1 MPRTVSSLHNPPL
14 DILAPLPSMASWAEL
29 PHDLIPVIAKRIKVM
44 EDFIAFGAVCTSCR
58 TAATKDNFDLLS
70 PQLPLLMLADRDDD
84 YREFYSLS
92 KEKVSR
98 IFLPE
103 ARGRECF
110 LSEGWLFTM
119 SCNGEFNLL
128 HPFSRNQIQL
138 PSRQALSDFE
148 GLDEVPKGQ
157 IYRCIDKAILSAN
170 PSHTSD
176 YVLVISYFNF
186 SNCLAF
192 WRPGDLN
199 WTNMDTRNFGGAVA
213 TMNYYKGQ
221 FFAVFYTGEVRVF
234 DVAGPSIAQPIVKS
248 HFLVRLKDEIFDE
261 ASVQFYLVE
270 LHGAL
275 LLVTRFAH
283 HNEEED
289 GYDTF
294 KFKLSELDVIKR
306 ELRDINDL
314 GDSTIILGR
323 NGASSIDSSK
333 FKGVKPNHIYF
344 TDDWVEEFNYV
355 KGGGGRDMGAYDLE
369 DGKIESFYPG
379 LSLSRICP
387 PTWVIPSFR

>member
-1 MPRTVSSLHNPPL
+1 
-14 DILAPLPSMASWAEL
+14 
-29 PHDLIPVIAKRIKVM
+29 
-44 EDFIAFGAVCTSCR
+44 
-58 TAATKDNFDLLS
+58 
-70 PQLPLLMLADRDDD
+70 
-84 YREFYSLS
+84 
-92 KEKVSR
+92 
-98 IFLPE
+98 
-103 ARGRECF
+103 
-110 LSEGWLFTM
+110 M

-138 PSRQALSDFE
+138 PSRQALSDFV
-148 GLDEVPKGQ
+148 GLEEVPKGQ
-157 IYRCIDKAILSAN
+157 IYRCIDKAVLSAN
-170 PSHTSD
+170 PSLTSD
-176 YVLVISYFNF
+176 YVLMISYFNF

-199 WTNMDTRNFGGAVA
+199 WTNIDTRNFG
-213 TMNYYKGQ
+213 
-221 FFAVFYTGEVRVF
+221 
-234 DVAGPSIAQPIVKS
+234 GPSIAQPIVKS
-248 HFLVRLKDEIFDE
+248 HLLVRLKDKIFDE

-275 LLVTRFAH
+275 LLVTLFAH

-294 KFKLSELDVIKR
+294 KFKVSELDVIKR

-314 GDSTIILGR
+314 GDSTIFLGR

-344 TDDWVEEFNYV
+344 TDDWIEEFNYV
-355 KGGGGRDMGAYDLE
+355 EGGGGRDMGTYDLE

-387 PTWVIPSFR
+387 PTWVTPSFR